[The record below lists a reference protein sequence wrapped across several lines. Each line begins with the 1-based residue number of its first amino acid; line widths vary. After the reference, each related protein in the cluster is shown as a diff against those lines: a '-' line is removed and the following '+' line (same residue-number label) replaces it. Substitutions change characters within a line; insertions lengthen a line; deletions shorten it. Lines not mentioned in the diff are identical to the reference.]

1 MASASVPRPKSSLA
15 KDFVFSDGTWVPK
28 LIYGTAWKGDRTAD
42 LVYTAIR
49 MGFRGIDT
57 AAQPKH
63 YREDLVAEGVKRAI
77 AEGIVT
83 REELFVSSLSSI
95 TSLFPFSV
103 SPPLSLSLTLAPNQ
117 PPPSPRS
124 RSKPNSPLQRRRIHP
139 ACPTRPTRRSR
150 RRWTPRSATR

>member
-1 MASASVPRPKSSLA
+1 MASASVTQPKSSLA

-28 LIYGTAWKGDRTAD
+28 LIFGTTRKGDRTAD

-83 REELFVSSLSSI
+83 REELIVSSLSSFV
-95 TSLFPFSV
+95 SFLLFLV
-103 SPPLSLSLTLAPNQ
+103 SGGGG
-117 PPPSPRS
+117 
-124 RSKPNSPLQRRRIHP
+124 
-139 ACPTRPTRRSR
+139 
-150 RRWTPRSATR
+150 